1 MQLLTEALTII
12 IPLTAIIVTLFAWS
26 RQDIKAQGERLDK
39 RINELGKE
47 LSEAIRAQGERL
59 DKRIN
64 EQGKELSEAIRAQG
78 ERLDKRINE
87 QGKASSEASKTQ
99 GNELRQEIKSQS
111 ERIDELGRD
120 IKILSADVASLKAT
134 VETFFRLRVDPPQ
147 PPDNPGPAQANK
159 AA

>member
-47 LSEAIRAQGERL
+47 LSEAIRAQGE
-59 DKRIN
+59 
-64 EQGKELSEAIRAQG
+64 G
-78 ERLDKRINE
+78 LDKRINE

>member
-39 RINELGKE
+39 RINEL
-47 LSEAIRAQGERL
+47 
-59 DKRIN
+59 
-64 EQGKELSEAIRAQG
+64 GKELSEAIRAQG